1 LELRDPIVVGSVE
14 QASITVVVDNKA
26 DLIVESSE
34 TVKYFTD
41 RPLLAEHGFSALIQ
55 LGGSERKILWDAGVS
70 RVALIENLRR
80 MKLDLASIGTIALS
94 HGHLDHHAAMT
105 DLLMEMAIL
114 PQEKEWGAS
123 LEWSEVEAWES
134 TFRIPIVAH
143 PAAFRERWWQKKDG
157 TLVGPSLPAPE
168 QAWQALGAE
177 IVLSEG
183 PYQLGAGCWTTGYIP
198 RNSFEKTG
206 RPQEARYRDGSRLL
220 PDDMDDDQAIVINVY
235 GKGLIVLS
243 GCAHSGIVNTIAH
256 ARQCFGVDRVY
267 AVIGGFHLAE
277 ASDEEIGQTI
287 DYMLALEPHLVVP
300 CHCTGLKAICRFAQA
315 MGDKFVEGVAG
326 TTYLL

>member
-1 LELRDPIVVGSVE
+1 MCDPIEIGSVG

-34 TVKYFTD
+34 RVKYFTD

-55 LGGSERKILWDAGVS
+55 LAGSEKRILWDAGVS

-80 MKLDLASIGTIALS
+80 MKLDVSLIGKIALS
-94 HGHLDHHAAMT
+94 HGHFDHYAAMT
-105 DLLMEMAIL
+105 ALLMEMDL
-114 PQEKEWGAS
+114 FPQEKEWGLS
-123 LEWSEVEAWES
+123 LEGSEVEEWKKA
-134 TFRIPIVAH
+134 FRIPIVAH
-143 PAAFRERWWQKKDG
+143 PAAFRERWWRKKDG
-157 TLVGPSLPAPE
+157 TLVGPSSPAPE

-183 PYQLGAGCWTTGYIP
+183 PHQLGAGCWTTGYIP
-198 RNSFEKTG
+198 RNSFEKAG
-206 RPQEARYRDGSRLL
+206 RPKEACYRAGSQLF
-220 PDDMDDDQAIVINVY
+220 PDDIDDDQAVVINVD

-256 ARQCFGVDRVY
+256 ARQRFGVDRIY
-267 AVIGGFHLAE
+267 AVIGGFHLAK
-277 ASDEEIGQTI
+277 ASDQDIGKTI
-287 DYMLALEPHLVVP
+287 DYILALEPHFVVP
-300 CHCTGLKAICRFAQA
+300 CHCTGLKAISRFAQA
-315 MGDKFVEGVAG
+315 MPGQFVEGVVG